1 MMNSQGP
8 VYIHCTE
15 GKERTGFV
23 CVLLEALAGTS
34 YDEMREDFMESYR
47 NYFAVDQVNTPEKYN
62 AIVELYFNDYI
73 RGLLRSDEIGP
84 TENVNYSDDAARY
97 LIMGGMT
104 EKEVQQ
110 LKVFLTE

>member
-23 CVLLEALAGTS
+23 CVLLEALAGAS
-34 YDEMREDFMESYR
+34 Y
-47 NYFAVDQVNTPEKYN
+47 
-62 AIVELYFNDYI
+62 
-73 RGLLRSDEIGP
+73 DEIGP

-97 LIMGGMT
+97 LIVGGMT